1 MNIIAVVSNNEEYK
15 EGVKEQLS
23 LENYLFCYPSID
35 QINENV
41 ANLIIFDLSSL
52 PELRSKNLRTEF
64 QIKTLPI
71 LVVINEDKIASYSCI
86 YSADDF
92 VLSNATAK
100 EILLR
105 IKSLFWKAYGIN
117 TEDIIQI
124 DELIIDLAQHRVL
137 DNFEPIDLTYMEFK
151 LLQFLTTNKNRVYS
165 RNYILERV
173 WGYDYYGGA
182 RTVDVHI
189 RRLRFKLGP
198 KYGGCIETVR
208 NVGYKFITD

>member
-1 MNIIAVVSNNEEYK
+1 MNIIAVISNNDEYK
-15 EGVKEQLS
+15 ESIKEHLS
-23 LENYLFCYPSID
+23 LENYLICFPSMD
-35 QINENV
+35 QINENI
-41 ANLIIFDLSSL
+41 ANLIIFDLTSVY
-52 PELRSKNLRTEF
+52 ELRNKNIRKEF
-64 QIKTLPI
+64 QLKTLPI
-71 LVVINEDKIASYSCI
+71 LIIINEDQIHNYSYNI
-86 YSADDF
+86 GADDF
-92 VLSNATAK
+92 VLADATVK

-117 TEDIIQI
+117 AEDIIQI

-137 DNFEPIDLTYMEFK
+137 DNFESVDLTYMEFK
-151 LLQFLTTNKNRVYS
+151 LLQFLATNKNRVYS

-198 KYGGCIETVR
+198 KHGGYIETVR